1 MWTSEKTRNGG
12 NLRAKSKVE
21 ILIGKKSKPV
31 WYVGSG
37 TVCIDT
43 KEPVCIGT
51 KQPLLMHIHV
61 SIF

>member
-21 ILIGKKSKPV
+21 IHVGEKGKPM

-37 TVCIDT
+37 TVCFDT

-51 KQPLLMHIHV
+51 KQPLLMHIHI

>member
-37 TVCIDT
+37 
-43 KEPVCIGT
+43 
-51 KQPLLMHIHV
+51 LLKTFSSVTEKIASKSRRV
-61 SIF
+61 EIKNSLEN